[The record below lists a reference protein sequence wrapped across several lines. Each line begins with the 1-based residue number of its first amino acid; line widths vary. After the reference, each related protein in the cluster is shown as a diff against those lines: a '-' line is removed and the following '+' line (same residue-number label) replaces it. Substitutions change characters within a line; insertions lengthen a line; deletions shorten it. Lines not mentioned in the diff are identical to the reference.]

1 MMGNQQGQMMPNA
14 MMNGNN
20 NPNQILQNQML
31 QNQMML
37 NGMNG
42 MMQYPVTMPNSMMH
56 QQQQQQQQQR
66 QQQKQGNHGNMNGA
80 MNNGI
85 QNTPSNDM
93 MSAPPMGGTPSN
105 LNVMGGAN
113 TGNAGGMGANPSA
126 VGGMMNNGMVNPGG
140 SVQVVADGNDNAADP
155 FEQFGDFR
163 SF

>member
-1 MMGNQQGQMMPNA
+1 MMMNGNMNNFAADPKNSTMMMMMMGNQQGQ
-14 MMNGNN
+14 
-20 NPNQILQNQML
+20 
-31 QNQMML
+31 
-37 NGMNG
+37 
-42 MMQYPVTMPNSMMH
+42 TMPNSMMQQQQH

-85 QNTPSNDM
+85 QNIPSNDM